1 MTYSS
6 VGSLL
11 VLVVIAT
18 VQAQRVDEEILA
30 NANSVIH
37 SLKKAVKT
45 QSYFRF
51 FSCLCLKSTSCIS
64 LTDKVTNND
73 RVVYLI
79 TNSTADK
86 SFVNREKAK
95 SLTLFRVAASAVAMD
110 VLHLNFEEASRTVS
124 AHEKISS
131 TKLSSLQMRCFH
143 PIKCWRHSMFLIAC
157 RLHASTNTVEEK
169 LLERKKRANLA
180 ALNGMMPSMRTTSL
194 TKEETHRFISYSSHL
209 GTVLL
214 SIAALIS
221 LCLTCLSCILCRLHK
236 NTQNECMNAEDGDGH
251 TAQYENNDT
260 LNFHLNTS
268 ESNSKVPAVAS
279 LLLQSASVSRLRPPS
294 PSQELDLSARSTS
307 LLDEEGNNLSPQ
319 IYSYCSEGYVHDV
332 ALTAG
337 ETSERD
343 HYIQEGQQSPTR
355 SDNLPHIYNNVHP
368 QNKHGL
374 LHSKSDLNHC
384 PTNNKLKTGSYSDTC
399 LQLHDNTTSETYCS
413 HVYSKPHQY
422 QRNFQDN
429 YNKVATTGQK
439 ILIVEE
445 TQCSKHDIDI
455 SYQVSGRE
463 SEISLDIVEH
473 ISTQRENDYIN
484 SDLIVAMAADS
495 CSNIDRPEIEE
506 ISKFKF
512 RNVISITEDV
522 YVNSQEIDV
531 PPPNETSDE
540 SLLNDVDAAIR
551 SNEHNERQLQNVYD
565 NSRSSDL
572 YVNSHLW
579 KKSVEIGLDSKRLIH
594 VDVDDSVRDNSV
606 ESLSENSQN
615 VYVCFDSLFLNNELN
630 QLENKTILVQDK
642 KKYIDEVT
650 KALGCRGLTD
660 ACQREKRLTEKDL
673 SFEVPSDMGNNAGYD
688 GVPYEENNADDDYYS
703 NSDLV
708 TTSTGNSFLEH
719 CHDNLSVDSEMNTNT
734 KATSEHK
741 GYDLKFDN
749 DIYFN
754 TDLLSK
760 INRDSS
766 FSSMPLTSEDSSF
779 KCDSTN
785 DCDVTFACIDPNPK
799 TPMDDHYK
807 SGNDCTDLVKPH
819 VETSS
824 AHKESFSS
832 QCSEQFDLNNKAFGN
847 RFTLRTGLDHKYTSG
862 NYCNISFATSSTENI
877 FANNTSQ
884 SVQRSSETGNNGM
897 VDNGKLTSLGDSP
910 DDDCDY
916 VNSDIFIKLN
926 SPAQQ
931 GVMSNNDT
939 SLAWVDVNA
948 NEDSTCS
955 ASVCYGSDNDVA
967 SDYYF
972 NSDIFT
978 ELKQGSYTG
987 QGYEEQDLTGIRHYV
1002 ELDTDQ
1008 KESLDKDSDVDMS
1021 NGYYFNSDIMTTLPQ
1036 DIYSNHG
1043 KGSIEEQDS
1052 KK

>member
-1 MTYSS
+1 
-6 VGSLL
+6 
-11 VLVVIAT
+11 
-18 VQAQRVDEEILA
+18 
-30 NANSVIH
+30 
-37 SLKKAVKT
+37 
-45 QSYFRF
+45 F
-51 FSCLCLKSTSCIS
+51 FSCLCLKSTSCVS
-64 LTDKVTNND
+64 LTNKVTNND

-86 SFVNREKAK
+86 SFVNREIAK
-95 SLTLFRVAASAVAMD
+95 SLTLFRGAASAVAMN
-110 VLHLNFEEASRTVS
+110 LNFEEASRTVS

-180 ALNGMMPSMRTTSL
+180 ALNGMMPSKRTTSL

-236 NTQNECMNAEDGDGH
+236 KTQNECMSAEEGDAH
-251 TAQYENNDT
+251 TSHYENDAT

-268 ESNSKVPAVAS
+268 ESNSSVSTGAS
-279 LLLQSASVSRLRPPS
+279 LPLQSATVSRLRPPS
-294 PSQELDLSARSTS
+294 PSQKLHLSARSTS
-307 LLDEEGNNLSPQ
+307 LLDEEDKNLSSQ
-319 IYSYCSEGYVHDV
+319 IYSYCSEGSVHGV
-332 ALTAG
+332 ALTAR

-343 HYIQEGQQSPTR
+343 HYIQDGQQSPTR

-374 LHSKSDLNHC
+374 PHSKSDLNHC
-384 PTNNKLKTGSYSDTC
+384 PTTNTLKSGSYSDTC
-399 LQLHDNTTSETYCS
+399 LQLHDNTTSQTYCS
-413 HVYSKPHQY
+413 HVYSKLHQY
-422 QRNFQDN
+422 QRNFHDN

-455 SYQVSGRE
+455 SDQVSGRE
-463 SEISLDIVEH
+463 SEIPLDIVEH
-473 ISTQRENDYIN
+473 TSTQMESDYIN
-484 SDLIVAMAADS
+484 SDLIDAMATDS
-495 CSNIDRPEIEE
+495 CSNIDRPETEE
-506 ISKFKF
+506 ISKYKF
-512 RNVISITEDV
+512 RKRPIWQDTSFDVHNNDVISITEDV
-522 YVNSQEIDV
+522 YVNSQEIEV
-531 PPPNETSDE
+531 PPPNEASDD

-551 SNEHNERQLQNVYD
+551 STEHNERQLQNVYD

-579 KKSVEIGLDSKRLIH
+579 KTNVEIGLDSKRLIH
-594 VDVDDSVRDNSV
+594 VDDDDSVRDNSV
-606 ESLSENSQN
+606 ESLSEGSQN
-615 VYVCFDSLFLNNELN
+615 DYVCFDSLFINNELN

-642 KKYIDEVT
+642 KKYIDEV
-650 KALGCRGLTD
+650 ARGLGCRGLTD

-673 SFEVPSDMGNNAGYD
+673 SFEVPSDMGNNAGKD
-688 GVPYEENNADDDYYS
+688 GVPYEENNADDEYYS

-741 GYDLKFDN
+741 GCDLKFDN

-760 INRDSS
+760 INRNRS
-766 FSSMPLTSEDSSF
+766 FSPMPLTSEDSSF
-779 KCDSTN
+779 KCDATN
-785 DCDVTFACIDPNPK
+785 DCDVVTFACIDPNPK
-799 TPMDDHYK
+799 TPMDGHFK
-807 SGNDCTDLVKPH
+807 SDNNCTDLVKPY
-819 VETSS
+819 VETCS

-832 QCSEQFDLNNKAFGN
+832 LSSEELDLNNQAFGN
-847 RFTLRTGLDHKYTSG
+847 RFTLRTDLDHKYTSG
-862 NYCNISFATSSTENI
+862 NYCNINFATSSTENI

-897 VDNGKLTSLGDSP
+897 ADNGKLTSMGDSP

-916 VNSDIFIKLN
+916 VNSDIFTKLN

-931 GVMSNNDT
+931 GVMNNNDT

-948 NEDSTCS
+948 NEESTCS

-967 SDYYF
+967 SDYNF
-972 NSDIFT
+972 NSDLFIK
-978 ELKQGSYTG
+978 LKQGSYTG
-987 QGYEEQDLTGIRHYV
+987 QGYEEQELTGIRHYV

-1021 NGYYFNSDIMTTLPQ
+1021 SGYYFNSDIITTLPQ

-1043 KGSIEEQDS
+1043 NGSIEEQDS